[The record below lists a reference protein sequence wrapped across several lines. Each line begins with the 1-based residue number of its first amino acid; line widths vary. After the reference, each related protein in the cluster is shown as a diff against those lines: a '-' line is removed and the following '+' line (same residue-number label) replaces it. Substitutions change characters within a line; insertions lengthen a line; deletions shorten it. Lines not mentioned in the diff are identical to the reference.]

1 MNFGS
6 SAPHIDGEIFG
17 YTPAEKSAG
26 GDNVVSIGIANQ
38 GTGYASA
45 PSVSFS
51 GGGGSSAAATAVLT
65 DNKVTSF
72 TVTNVGSSY
81 TSICTDCYC
90 CEPLLK

>member
-1 MNFGS
+1 MGKS
-6 SAPHIDGEIFG
+6 LVT
-17 YTPAEKSAG
+17 TPAEKSAG

-51 GGGGSSAAATAVLT
+51 GGGGSSVGATAVLT

-81 TSICTDCYC
+81 TSCTDCWYC
-90 CEPLLK
+90 IRYCWN